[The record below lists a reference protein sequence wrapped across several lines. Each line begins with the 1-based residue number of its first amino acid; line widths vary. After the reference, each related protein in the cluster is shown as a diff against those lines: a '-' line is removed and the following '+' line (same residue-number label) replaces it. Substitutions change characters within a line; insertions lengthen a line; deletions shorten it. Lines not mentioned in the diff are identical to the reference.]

1 MQDLFVVE
9 TQRIPSSLNHS
20 FAQSHSQSEIVGR
33 AVAWLVRTSS
43 PSVLAFGYR
52 PLKQNQQGSRS
63 AHLRGIQCVFP
74 NTITNFLKSPP
85 WEVLISRIGDDAM
98 LHLLTR
104 TMLLLQSKNGCYMQ
118 LSGPPLSKEIH
129 SNGRALIRD
138 PAASD
143 ASEFI
148 DRSRMFYMTGERP
161 GGLSRSHIFNK
172 ILGSAKLGSSSKV
185 GVSRVSMSKGRKL
198 ATMIWHQRF
207 QPNKKT
213 RRMDKRMQRAA
224 AACCVLLR
232 NHLRCPYRRIL
243 EALCPANPRISPD
256 SHDGGIND
264 EENRDT
270 NSECSILQDSS
281 FVDQFATFAQDS
293 SVALLHGLCWETCAT
308 QETSARSPPGRAPS
322 QERTYAQ
329 LLSAYSS
336 HSQVSQYV
344 KSILMRLVP
353 RRMWGSR
360 RGKRQLLRAVSVFV
374 RLKRRERMSLAHIM
388 SSIDVSDFP
397 WTKKAEGAMG
407 VLSLLRQWV
416 RFLFNELVV
425 QILRWN
431 FYCTETE
438 PYGATVFYY
447 RKAVWREIVAKWV
460 HEHANGVLLRGPI
473 THDEVNRML
482 KRRQYGYAKL
492 RLLPKAS
499 NVRPIMNMAAR
510 LPPVGGTYFPLP
522 ANAALRPVF
531 EVLKYEVACQPH
543 LIGASVGNFWC
554 DTTKVARLHLQ
565 SAFQIDK

>member
-1 MQDLFVVE
+1 
-9 TQRIPSSLNHS
+9 
-20 FAQSHSQSEIVGR
+20 
-33 AVAWLVRTSS
+33 
-43 PSVLAFGYR
+43 
-52 PLKQNQQGSRS
+52 
-63 AHLRGIQCVFP
+63 
-74 NTITNFLKSPP
+74 
-85 WEVLISRIGDDAM
+85 
-98 LHLLTR
+98 
-104 TMLLLQSKNGCYMQ
+104 
-118 LSGPPLSKEIH
+118 
-129 SNGRALIRD
+129 
-138 PAASD
+138 
-143 ASEFI
+143 
-148 DRSRMFYMTGERP
+148 
-161 GGLSRSHIFNK
+161 
-172 ILGSAKLGSSSKV
+172 
-185 GVSRVSMSKGRKL
+185 
-198 ATMIWHQRF
+198 
-207 QPNKKT
+207 
-213 RRMDKRMQRAA
+213 MQRAA

-281 FVDQFATFAQDS
+281 FVDQFATFAQES

-407 VLSLLRQWV
+407 GSLSFLRQWV

-543 LIGASVGNFWC
+543 LIGASVGNFGAIRQKLRDYICKVRSKSISSGFYIVVSDIQSCYDTMRHDKLMAILKGALLKEEYMIKKSTAFYANEALRRIEGGMRWRVIDPGDYVPSMQDLC
-554 DTTKVARLHLQ
+554 DGDDRNCIVYDNVVHSYMTKEQVLSSISTLVEQNVVSIESKFYVQSRGIPQGSILSTIVCNIYYGRVDAMLACDSSDHMLMRLVDDYIFVSTDRQRRRYFWPLLQVSPRTAAR
-565 SAFQIDK
+565 